1 MFVFLVRL
9 FINVEMIIFVF
20 DFDFFMV
27 FKLFLN
33 FRFFILFKMINVL
46 NIFKIGVRNIL
57 LFSIL

>member
-9 FINVEMIIFVF
+9 LINVEMIIFVF

-33 FRFFILFKMINVL
+33 FCFFILFKMINVL

>member
-20 DFDFFMV
+20 DFDFFTV